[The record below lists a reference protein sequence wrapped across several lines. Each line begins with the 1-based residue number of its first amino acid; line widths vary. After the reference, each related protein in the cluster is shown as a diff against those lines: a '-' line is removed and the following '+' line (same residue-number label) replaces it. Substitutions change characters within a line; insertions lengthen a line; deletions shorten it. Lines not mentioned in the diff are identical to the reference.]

1 MNSLQSR
8 LMLGNLCPSTV
19 ATHEASC
26 IQTLSDILKRARLI
40 SLALLGVCLGLLG
53 PQALAATGPC
63 DIYAS
68 GGTPCVAAHSTVRA
82 LYGAYSGKLYQVRR
96 AANGATKDIKALS
109 AGGVANAAAHDA
121 FCAGTVCTISV
132 IYDQSGKGNHLTVAP
147 AGGNG
152 TADIETNAA
161 ALKVTVGG
169 QSAYGVYVSAGVGY
183 RNNATN
189 GIPTGSSPEGIYMV
203 TSATRVNDG
212 CCFDYGNAETSNNDT
227 GNGHMDAIYF
237 GRLCWFSCTGSG
249 PWVMADLE
257 NGLFQGG
264 NGSHSNN
271 TGRNTTYVTAMTKQ
285 DATTYAIRDGDAQSG
300 SLKTDYSGALP
311 TTSGYVPFHKE
322 GAIILGIGGDNSKV
336 AIGNFYEGAMTSG
349 KPSDATENAVQANI
363 VAAGYSGSAAGSY
376 QRIVNQNSS
385 KCLDVQ
391 MTNTASGANVDLYT
405 CNGYAWQNW
414 MLVDLGTGFVNI
426 YSENSGMCLDVSGAS
441 TADGGNVIQ
450 ATCSGDSS
458 QQWVKT
464 TTISPYFRLTNRNS
478 GKVLDVTNC
487 GTADTTNIQQW
498 AWLNNACQ
506 QWKLQ

>member
-1 MNSLQSR
+1 
-8 LMLGNLCPSTV
+8 
-19 ATHEASC
+19 
-26 IQTLSDILKRARLI
+26 
-40 SLALLGVCLGLLG
+40 
-53 PQALAATGPC
+53 
-63 DIYAS
+63 
-68 GGTPCVAAHSTVRA
+68 
-82 LYGAYSGKLYQVRR
+82 
-96 AANGATKDIKALS
+96 
-109 AGGVANAAAHDA
+109 
-121 FCAGTVCTISV
+121 
-132 IYDQSGKGNHLTVAP
+132 
-147 AGGNG
+147 
-152 TADIETNAA
+152 
-161 ALKVTVGG
+161 
-169 QSAYGVYVSAGVGY
+169 
-183 RNNATN
+183 
-189 GIPTGSSPEGIYMV
+189 
-203 TSATRVNDG
+203 
-212 CCFDYGNAETSNNDT
+212 
-227 GNGHMDAIYF
+227 
-237 GRLCWFSCTGSG
+237 
-249 PWVMADLE
+249 MADLE

-285 DATTYAIRDGDAQSG
+285 DATTYSIRDGDAQSG
-300 SLKTDYSGALP
+300 SLKTDYAGALP

-363 VAAGYSGSAAGSY
+363 VAAAYSGSAAGSY

-414 MLVDLGTGFVNI
+414 MLVDLGTGFVNV

-464 TTISPYFRLTNRNS
+464 TTTSPYFRLTNRNS
-478 GKVLDVTNC
+478 GKVLDVSNC
-487 GTADTTNIQQW
+487 GTADTTNVQQW
-498 AWLNNACQ
+498 AWLNNTCQ

>member
-1 MNSLQSR
+1 MDSQQSG
-8 LMLGNLCPSTV
+8 LMSGARRPSSAYMHDASHGKTLLGF
-19 ATHEASC
+19 
-26 IQTLSDILKRARLI
+26 LKRIRFMV
-40 SLALLGVCLGLLG
+40 LALLCMWVGLGAQ
-53 PQALAATGPC
+53 QALAATGPC

-82 LYGAYSGKLYQVRR
+82 LYGAYSGKLYQVTR
-96 AANGATKDIKALS
+96 AANGATKDIKTLS
-109 AGGVANAAAHDA
+109 AGGVANAAAQDT
-121 FCAGTVCTISV
+121 FCAGTVCTITV

-152 TADIETNAA
+152 TADIATNAA

-189 GIPTGSSPEGIYMV
+189 GIATGSASEGIYMV
-203 TSATRVNDG
+203 TSATRVNSG

-257 NGLFQGG
+257 NGLFQGA
-264 NGSHSNN
+264 NGSYSSN
-271 TGRNTTYVTAMTKQ
+271 TGRSTTYVTAMTKQ
-285 DATTYAIRDGDAQSG
+285 DATTYSIRDGDAQSG
-300 SLKTDYSGALP
+300 SLKTDYAGALP
-311 TTSGYVPFHKE
+311 TTTGYVPFHKE

-363 VAAGYSGSAAGSY
+363 VAAGYSGSAAGNYS
-376 QRIVNQNSS
+376 RIVNQNSS
-385 KCLDVQ
+385 KCMDVQ

-414 MLVDLGTGFVNI
+414 MLVDLGTGFVNV

-464 TTISPYFRLTNRNS
+464 TTTSPYFRLTNRNS
-478 GKVLDVTNC
+478 GKVLDVSNC